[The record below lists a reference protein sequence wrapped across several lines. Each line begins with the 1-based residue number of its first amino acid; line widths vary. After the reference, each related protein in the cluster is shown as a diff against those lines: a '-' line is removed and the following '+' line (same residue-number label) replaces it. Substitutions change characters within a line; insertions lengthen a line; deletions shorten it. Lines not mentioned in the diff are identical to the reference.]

1 METYLEINLE
11 NLKKNVKNLKSL
23 LKAET
28 KFLAVVKSNA
38 YGHGLVECAQ
48 AASQAGANW
57 FGVVY
62 LEEAMS
68 LRKAGIVKPILIIKS
83 VSALEA
89 RQAANQDISVPIIS
103 LSQAHEIADI
113 AFDKPLKVHLKI
125 DTGLNRL
132 GMENSEIEEA
142 VKVLK
147 SNTNIIIEGIY
158 SHLASV
164 EEGDMDYTDFQI
176 KNFRDSIKIVE
187 GLGYK
192 DLIKH
197 LAATS
202 GTLLKPEAHFDMVR
216 CGIGLYGLWPSAD
229 NKEAFGKDD
238 FLFPVMNY
246 KTSIDQIKEV
256 KAGEK
261 IGYGCGYETEK
272 DMTIGIIPVGYY
284 EGIDRGLGDMGK
296 VLVGGVRCPIIG
308 RVCMNLAI
316 IDISNLNPKSE
327 YRNPNNIEVTI
338 MGKDGQEE
346 ITADELADL
355 LGTINYEVVT
365 RIPECVERKF
375 V

>member
-1 METYLEINLE
+1 MDTYLEINLE
-11 NLKKNVKNLKSL
+11 NLKNNVKNLKSL
-23 LKAET
+23 LKSET
-28 KFLAVVKSNA
+28 KYMAVVKSNA

-48 AASQAGANW
+48 AASEAGANW

-62 LEEAMS
+62 LDEAMK
-68 LRKAGIVKPILIIKS
+68 LRKAGIVKPILMIKS
-83 VSALEA
+83 VSVQDA

-103 LSQAHEIADI
+103 LVQAHEIADI
-113 AFDKPLKVHLKI
+113 QFDKPLKVHLKI

-132 GMENSEIEEA
+132 GMENSEIESA

-147 SNTNIIIEGIY
+147 SNTNIVIEGIY

-176 KNFRDSIKIVE
+176 KNFNESIKIIE
-187 GLGYK
+187 ELGYK
-192 DLIKH
+192 DIIKH

-202 GTLLKPEAHFDMVR
+202 AILLKPEAHFDMVR
-216 CGIGLYGLWPSAD
+216 CGIGMYGLWPSAD
-229 NKEAFGKDD
+229 NKEAFGRDD
-238 FLFPVMNY
+238 FLLPVMSY

-261 IGYGCGYETEK
+261 IGYGCTYEAEK

-284 EGIDRGLGDMGK
+284 EGIDRGLGDMGE
-296 VLVGGVRCPIIG
+296 VLVGGVRCPIVG
-308 RVCMNLAI
+308 RVCMNLSI
-316 IDISNLNPKSE
+316 IELKTESGKSKAGQ
-327 YRNPNNIEVTI
+327 EVTVI
-338 MGKDGQEE
+338 GKSGEEE
-346 ITADELADL
+346 ITAEELADL
-355 LGTINYEVVT
+355 LGTINYEVVA